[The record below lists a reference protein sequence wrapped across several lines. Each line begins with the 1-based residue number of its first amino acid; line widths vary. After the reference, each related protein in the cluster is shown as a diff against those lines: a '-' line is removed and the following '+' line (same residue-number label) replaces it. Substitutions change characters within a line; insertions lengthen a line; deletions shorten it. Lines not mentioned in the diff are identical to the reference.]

1 MTNMGENMKIN
12 RLQSGFA
19 VLSALLLV
27 ATLATAQDIRP
38 PVAKI
43 NPRTDTLHVDI
54 LVDPYHWLRD
64 RNNPETIAYLEA
76 ENRYTEAQLA
86 HTKPLQEALFKEMV
100 SHIKE
105 TDLSVPDLI
114 DGYYY
119 YSRTEKGKQYSIY
132 CRKKGS
138 LNAKEEV
145 LLDQNVLAEGTRYF
159 RVGVIQVSP
168 NHKLLA
174 YNIDTTG
181 AEEFL
186 LMVKDLATGKLL
198 TDRVPKTTYGVEWA
212 NDNRT
217 LFYTAFDSAKRPY
230 RLYRHVLGTK
240 AEQDSLLYQENDVLY
255 NVDLSKTKSRGF
267 LIMHL
272 GSFTSDEV
280 HFLNANT
287 PMAAWRMVH
296 PRTPDLEYSVDHH
309 GNNFI
314 ILTNEGGATNFKVVN
329 ATVANP
335 GRAFWTPIVP
345 HRDSVKI
352 DGIDVFRS
360 HLVLYE
366 RKGGLQAIEVMN
378 FNGGARHDV
387 TFPDP
392 VYATRRSWNPEYDSK
407 AVRFSYTSLVS
418 PSSVYDYD
426 MNTKK
431 RVLQKQQ
438 EVPGGY
444 DQSNYASERTW
455 ARASDGVMVPVSLV
469 YRKSL
474 VKDGKRPMLLY
485 AYGSY
490 GSSTDPAFSSNRIS
504 LLDRGVIFAI
514 AHIRG
519 GQEMGRAWYDQG
531 KMMNKKN
538 TFTDFIAAAE
548 HLIAQ
553 GYTSKERLAVQGG
566 SAGGLLMGAITNMRP
581 DLFKVVVADVP
592 FVDVINT
599 MLDASIPLTAQE
611 WMQWG
616 NPRIK
621 EQYTYMKSYSP
632 YDNVEKKAYPN
643 MLVTAGLNDPRVGY
657 WEPAKWVAKLR
668 AHKTDNN
675 TLLLRTNMGAGHGGA
690 SGRYD
695 NLREVA
701 LRYAFMLDKVGAA
714 DPVPVSN

>member
-1 MTNMGENMKIN
+1 MTVR
-12 RLQSGFA
+12 RLLRGF
-19 VLSALLLV
+19 VLLIAL
-27 ATLATAQDIRP
+27 AATATVASAQEIRP

-43 NPRTDTLHVDI
+43 NPRTDTLHGDI

-64 RNNPETIAYLEA
+64 RRNSETIAYLEA

-86 HTKPLQEALFKEMV
+86 HTKGLQETLYREMV

-105 TDLSVPDLI
+105 TDLSVPEFV

-119 YSRTEKGKQYSIY
+119 YSRTEQGKQYSIF
-132 CRKKGS
+132 CRRKGS
-138 LNAKEEV
+138 LNAPEEV
-145 LLDQNVLAEGTRYF
+145 LLDQNVLAEGLGYF
-159 RVGVIQVSP
+159 RVGLLKVSP
-168 NHKLLA
+168 NQKLLA
-174 YNIDTTG
+174 YSTDTTG
-181 AEEFL
+181 AESFT
-186 LMVKDLATGKLL
+186 MFVKDLTTGKLL
-198 TDRVPKTTYGVEWA
+198 SDRVPNTTYGIEWA

-217 LFYTAFDSAKRPY
+217 LFYTTFDSAKRPY
-230 RLYRHVLGTK
+230 RLWRHALGTP
-240 AEQDSLLYQENDVLY
+240 ASSDSLLMQENDVLF
-255 NVDLSKTKSRGF
+255 NMDLFKTKSDAY
-267 LIMHL
+267 LMVHL

-280 HFLNANT
+280 RYLDANT
-287 PMAAWRMVH
+287 PLAAWKTVQ
-296 PRTPDLEYSVDHH
+296 PRQPDLEYSVDHH
-309 GNNFI
+309 GRNFI
-314 ILTNEGGATNFKVVN
+314 ILTNEGGATNFKVVS

-335 GRAFWTPIVP
+335 SRQFWTPVIA

-352 DGIDVFRS
+352 DGMDVFRS

-366 RKGGLQAIEVMN
+366 RKGGLQAIEVMD
-378 FNGGARHDV
+378 FNGGARHYV

-392 VYATRRSWNPEYDSK
+392 VYATRRSGNPEYDTRTL
-407 AVRFSYTSLVS
+407 RFTYTSLVAS
-418 PSSVYDYD
+418 PSVYDYD
-426 MNTKK
+426 MRTKARTLK
-431 RVLQKQQ
+431 KQV

-444 DQSNYASERTW
+444 DPSRYASERVW

-469 YRKSL
+469 YRKPL
-474 VKDGKRPMLLY
+474 ARDGKRPMLLY

-490 GSSTDPAFSSNRIS
+490 GSSVDPAFQSNRIS
-504 LLDRGVIFAI
+504 LLDRGVVFAI

-548 HLIAQ
+548 HLIGA
-553 GYTSKERLAVQGG
+553 GYTSKERLAIQGG
-566 SAGGLLMGAITNMRP
+566 SAGGLLMGAVVNMRP
-581 DLFKVVVADVP
+581 DLFKAVVADVP

-621 EQYTYMKSYSP
+621 EQYIYMKSYSP
-632 YDNVEKKAYPN
+632 YDNVERKAYPHI
-643 MLVTAGLNDPRVGY
+643 LVTAGLNDPRVGY

-668 AHKTDNN
+668 SMKTDNN

-695 NLREVA
+695 YLKEVA
-701 LRYAFMLDKVGAA
+701 VRYAFILDKIGAVES
-714 DPVPVSN
+714 VPVSN

>member
-1 MTNMGENMKIN
+1 MNFGRLIN
-12 RLQSGFA
+12 GLLA
-19 VLSALLLV
+19 LSTIALV
-27 ATLATAQDIRP
+27 VPVATAQGVRP
-38 PVAKI
+38 PVAKV
-43 NPRTDTLHVDI
+43 NPRTDTLHGEV

-64 RNNPETIAYLEA
+64 RNNPETISYLEA
-76 ENRYTEAQLA
+76 ENRYTDAQLA
-86 HTKPLQEALFKEMV
+86 HTKELQEQLYKEMV

-105 TDLSVPDLI
+105 TDLSVPEFV

-119 YSRTEKGKQYSIY
+119 YSRTEQGKQYSIY

-138 LNAKEEV
+138 LTAPEEV
-145 LLDQNVLAEGTRYF
+145 LLDENILAEGHKYF
-159 RVGVIQVSP
+159 RIGLKRISP
-168 NHKLLA
+168 NQKLLA
-174 YNIDTTG
+174 YNVDTTG
-181 AEEFL
+181 AESFVM
-186 LMVKDLATGKLL
+186 MVKDLTTGKLL
-198 TDRVPKTTYGVEWA
+198 DDRVPNTTYGIEWA

-217 LFYTAFDSAKRPY
+217 LFYTTFDSAKRPY
-230 RLYRHVLGTK
+230 RLYRHELGTP
-240 AEQDSLLYQENDVLY
+240 ASRDSLLMQEDDVLF
-255 NVDLSKTKSRGF
+255 NLDLYKTKSDAF
-267 LIMHL
+267 LMVHL

-280 HFLNANT
+280 RFLNANS
-287 PMAAWRMVH
+287 
-296 PRTPDLEYSVDHH
+296 PRGTWKTIQRRQADLEYSVEHH
-309 GNNFI
+309 GRNFI
-314 ILTNEGGATNFKVVN
+314 ILTNDGGATNFKVMN
-329 ATVANP
+329 ATTANTT
-335 GRAFWTPIVP
+335 RAFWTPVIE

-366 RKGGLQAIEVMN
+366 RKGGLQTIEVMN
-378 FNGGARHDV
+378 FNGGERHFL

-392 VYATRRSWNPEYDSK
+392 VYATRRGGNPEYDTN
-407 AVRFSYTSLVS
+407 VLRFSYTSLVAS
-418 PSSVYDYD
+418 PSVFDYD
-426 MNTKK
+426 MNT
-431 RVLQKQQ
+431 RQRTLLKQQ

-444 DQSNYASERTW
+444 DPSQYASERVW
-455 ARASDGVMVPVSLV
+455 ARAGDGVMVPVSLV
-469 YRKSL
+469 YRKPL
-474 VKDGKRPMLLY
+474 VRDGKRPMLLY

-490 GSSTDPAFSSNRIS
+490 GASMDPAFHSNRIS

-548 HLIAQ
+548 HLVAA
-553 GYTSKERLAVQGG
+553 GYTSKEKLAIQGG
-566 SAGGLLMGAITNMRP
+566 SAGGLLMGAVVNMRP
-581 DLFKVVVADVP
+581 ELFKVVVADVP

-616 NPRIK
+616 NPRIR
-621 EQYTYMKSYSP
+621 EQYLYMKGYSP
-632 YDNVEKKAYPN
+632 YDNIQRKAYPH

-668 AHKTDNN
+668 AMKTDRN

-695 NLREVA
+695 YLKEVA
-701 LRYAFMLDKVGAA
+701 LRYAFILDKLGAA
-714 DPVPVSN
+714 EPVPVSN

>member
-1 MTNMGENMKIN
+1 M
-12 RLQSGFA
+12 RS
-19 VLSALLLV
+19 LSV
-27 ATLATAQDIRP
+27 ATLALASFLSVGVAAAQTPATERP
-38 PVAKI
+38 PIAKI
-43 NPRTDTLHVDI
+43 NPRTDTLHGDV
-54 LVDPYHWLRD
+54 LVDPYHWIRD

-86 HTKPLQEALFKEMV
+86 HTKGLQEQLYKEMV

-105 TDLSVPDLI
+105 TDLSVPEFV

-119 YSRTEKGKQYSIY
+119 YSRTVQGKQYSIF

-138 LNAKEEV
+138 LNAPEEV
-145 LLDQNVLAEGTRYF
+145 LLDQNILAEGLGYF
-159 RVGVIQVSP
+159 RVGLTKVSP
-168 NHKLLA
+168 NQKLLA
-174 YNIDTTG
+174 YNVDTSG
-181 AEEFL
+181 AESFT
-186 LMVKDLATGKLL
+186 MFVKDLTTGKLL
-198 TDRVPKTTYGVEWA
+198 NDRVPNTTYGIEWA

-230 RLYRHVLGTK
+230 RLYRHELGKPTSS
-240 AEQDSLLYQENDVLY
+240 DSLLMQEDDVLF
-255 NVDLSKTKSRGF
+255 NLDLYKTKSDGY
-267 LIMHL
+267 LIAHL

-280 HFLNANT
+280 RYLDANT
-287 PMAAWRMVH
+287 PRAAWKTVQ
-296 PRTPDLEYSVDHH
+296 PRQPDLEYSVDHH
-309 GNNFI
+309 GANFI
-314 ILTNEGGATNFKVVN
+314 ILTNDGGATNFKVMN
-329 ATVANP
+329 ATVRNP
-335 GRAFWTPIVP
+335 GREFWTPIID

-352 DGIDVFRS
+352 DGMDVFRS

-366 RKGGLQAIEVMN
+366 RRGGLQAIEIMN
-378 FNGGARHDV
+378 FNGGDRHFV

-392 VYATRRSWNPEYDSK
+392 VYATRRSGNPEYDTRK
-407 AVRFSYTSLVS
+407 LRFTYTSLVAS
-418 PSSVYDYD
+418 PSVFDYD
-426 MNTKK
+426 MRTKQ
-431 RVLQKQQ
+431 RTLMKQV

-444 DQSNYASERTW
+444 DPSRYASERVW
-455 ARASDGVMVPVSLV
+455 ARATDGVMVPVSLV
-469 YRKSL
+469 YRKPFAR
-474 VKDGKRPMLLY
+474 DGKRPMLLY

-490 GSSTDPAFSSNRIS
+490 GSSVDPAFQSNRIS
-504 LLDRGVIFAI
+504 LLDRGVVFAI

-548 HLIAQ
+548 HLVAN
-553 GYTSKERLAVQGG
+553 GYTSKEKLAIQGG
-566 SAGGLLMGAITNMRP
+566 SAGGLLMGAVVNMRP
-581 DLFKVVVADVP
+581 DLFKAAVADVP

-621 EQYTYMKSYSP
+621 EQYAYMKSYSP
-632 YDNVEKKAYPN
+632 YDNVERKAYPH

-657 WEPAKWVAKLR
+657 WEAAKWVAKLR
-668 AHKTDNN
+668 AMKTDNN

-695 NLREVA
+695 YLREVA
-701 LRYAFMLDKVGAA
+701 LRYAFMLDKIGAA
-714 DPVPVSN
+714 EGVPVSN